1 MQFISNSS
9 RVIKNLDQF
18 YFTTLFANF
27 QHHQQ
32 QSSMHPPSYNNYD
45 HGSHTHHSHHQGAWQ
60 QPQGMTH
67 TAPPPGVEHPHP
79 PPAPSTIVY
88 NDKPAQGSHLP
99 PPAPQPQPSRP
110 ALWNP
115 AISHTTPSNTSGQP
129 QLSIYFLVHLY
140 FLSHKKL
147 CPVYLMLFLKLLFR
161 CNIYC
166 DQISSIKAGFFH
178 EKIDCQSSRK
188 RLANK
193 SK

>member
-1 MQFISNSS
+1 MQFISNFS
-9 RVIKNLDQF
+9 RVKKNLDQF

-60 QPQGMTH
+60 QPQGMAH
-67 TAPPPGVEHPHP
+67 PAPPPSGVEHPHP

-99 PPAPQPQPSRP
+99 PPAPQPQPPRP

-147 CPVYLMLFLKLLFR
+147 CPVYLMLF
-161 CNIYC
+161 
-166 DQISSIKAGFFH
+166 
-178 EKIDCQSSRK
+178 
-188 RLANK
+188 
-193 SK
+193 